1 MTATTMVLLDELS
14 ELSGR
19 IGNDSIAAAQLLA
32 EDFLGVAV
40 AGSQTPEGEIIYAYA
55 RDSGRTGPCNVA
67 GRPGTFDAATAALV
81 IGTSGYSIGLTD
93 THSRSITHPGPSI
106 VPAAL
111 AVAQM
116 TGASGADM
124 LRAIVLGCEA
134 VVRIGAVVN
143 PSHRARGYHP
153 TATCNVFG
161 AAIAAGHLLGLSKDK
176 LANALGIAG
185 SMSGGLYEY
194 RHEGSMLMALHAG
207 WPSQSGII
215 AAQLAA
221 KGFTGPSTVLEGP
234 EGFFRA
240 FSDDIHTVLLRV
252 DMEYPGI
259 QEIGL
264 RPYNACR
271 YGHSGIDALR
281 IIADKN
287 GPIDPQD
294 VAHVTV
300 ATHRT
305 AVEQETEPTSVVGA
319 RLSTKFT
326 VAYAIAHGPKL
337 SEVDDADLSDPLVR
351 TLIDRMD
358 VVEDPELTAIF
369 PEKWA
374 CRVTVR
380 LKDGS
385 TFEAQVDI
393 PKGEPGN
400 PMTPDEVSE
409 KFHRLADPV
418 LGKDNAEALEKVFEA
433 LPGAPDVSRLGT
445 MLSRTAHTQGA
456 QAQ

>member
-1 MTATTMVLLDELS
+1 MTATTMALFDELF

-40 AGSQTPEGEIIYAYA
+40 AGSQKPEGKIIYGYVT
-55 RDSGRTGPCNVA
+55 DSGRTGPCNVA
-67 GRPGTFDAATAALV
+67 CRPETFDAASAALV
-81 IGTSGYSIGLTD
+81 VGTSGYSIGLTD

-106 VPAAL
+106 VPVAL
-111 AVAQM
+111 AVSQI

-124 LRAIVLGCEA
+124 LRAIVLGCEP

-153 TATCNVFG
+153 KATCNVFG
-161 AAIAAGHLLGLSKDK
+161 AAIAAGNLLSLDNDK
-176 LANALGIAG
+176 LANALGLAG
-185 SMSGGLYEY
+185 SMSGGLYEF
-194 RHEGSMLMALHAG
+194 RHEGSMLMAFHSG
-207 WPSQSGII
+207 WPAHNWIVV
-215 AAQLAA
+215 AQLAA

-234 EGFFRA
+234 EGFLRA
-240 FSDDIHTVLLRV
+240 FSDEIHPELLSVNV
-252 DMEYPGI
+252 DRPGI
-259 QEIGL
+259 QKIGL

-281 IIADKN
+281 LIARKS
-287 GPIDPQD
+287 GPINPDD

-305 AVEQETEPTSVVGA
+305 AVEQETEATSVVGA

-337 SEVDDADLSDPLVR
+337 SEVDDADLSDLTVKA
-351 TLIDRMD
+351 LIDLTD
-358 VVEDPELTAIF
+358 VVEDPQLTAAF

-380 LKDGS
+380 LTDGS
-385 TFEAQVDI
+385 TFEEQVDV
-393 PKGEPGN
+393 PKGEQEN
-400 PMTPDEVSE
+400 PMTSDEVSE
-409 KFHRLADPV
+409 KFHRLTDPV
-418 LGKDNAEALEKVFEA
+418 LGKDKARALENEFHT
-433 LPGAPDVSRLGT
+433 LPGAPDVSRLGA
-445 MLSRTAHTQGA
+445 MFSGA
-456 QAQ
+456 ASAPLTE